1 MSYISRIG
9 LLAVWAMLAWVG
21 MASEAVAQA
30 LPNPYRAVD
39 GWAQLP
45 EGRQMGAVGGVTVEP
60 GGEYIWAVVRC
71 DAATVRWCR
80 VSAVGCSSG
89 RTGSMSTQTVTC
101 G

>member
-9 LLAVWAMLAWVG
+9 LVAVWAMLACVG

-45 EGRQMGAVGGVTVEP
+45 EGFDFTPEP
-60 GGEYIWAVVRC
+60 WQAEAE
-71 DAATVRWCR
+71 
-80 VSAVGCSSG
+80 
-89 RTGSMSTQTVTC
+89 
-101 G
+101 